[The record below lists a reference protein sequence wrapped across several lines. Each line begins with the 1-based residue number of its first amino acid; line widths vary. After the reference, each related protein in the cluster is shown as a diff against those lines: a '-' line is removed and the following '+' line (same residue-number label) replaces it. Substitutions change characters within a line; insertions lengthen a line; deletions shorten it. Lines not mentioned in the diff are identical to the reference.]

1 MILNEVFFKSKIN
14 FEKAK
19 GNKILIKKNFLFDLS
34 YCNGVVFLGHNHY
47 AFKKSLK
54 YFLSKNISFFSNSN
68 IYAIKLAKN
77 IKYFFSNFKKV
88 IFCSTG
94 SESVIKAL
102 RISRTLNS
110 KQLIVCVTG
119 SWHGSVDQTLFS
131 PQKNLSPIAIS
142 SGLKNIDKKNILF
155 IPYNDIKKT
164 KKILDKNK
172 NNINCIL
179 IEPITAS
186 LPIKK
191 AGLYLKFIESY
202 SKKNKIILIFDEIIT
217 AFRTKKGSVQKQFN
231 IKPDITLIGKI
242 LGGGLPIG
250 AIGISKKVSEKI
262 SKLRTKIFFGG
273 TFSGNTLSM
282 LVGNNVI
289 SYIKNNKK
297 LVDKLID
304 NCKIFENKINSFIV
318 KNNIDAR
325 VYRFDSIIRIVFS
338 KKEAQNRMQRDF
350 LEKKKSRK
358 KIKFLE
364 FLFKKNIYYPKNG
377 IVLLS
382 LANNN
387 KKDLDYIINMIC
399 IGLEKFFKLDK

>member
-34 YCNGVVFLGHNHY
+34 YCSGVVFLGHNHY

-202 SKKNKIILIFDEIIT
+202 CKKNKIILIFDEIIT

-289 SYIKNNKK
+289 NYIKNNK
-297 LVDKLID
+297 KLID

-318 KNNIDAR
+318 NNNIDAR

-338 KKEAQNRMQRDF
+338 KKEVQNRMQRDF

-399 IGLEKFFKLDK
+399 IGLKKFFKLDK